1 MEFKRVKVNDLRTLD
16 QLCIGKTAEQLQA
29 MARVVHQW
37 RLKLREEKDALER
50 NQHRCGDEVSFR
62 TRKDVLVTGIVKSVN
77 KRTLSLHRCSD
88 GGKWKVAY
96 CFIEKTIQ

>member
-1 MEFKRVKVNDLRTLD
+1 MEFKRVKVNDLRALD

-29 MARVVHQW
+29 MARVVRGW

-62 TRKDVLVTGIVKSVN
+62 DKRGNVITGVVKSIN
-77 KRTLSLHRCSD
+77 KRTLSLDRCSD
-88 GGKWKVAY
+88 GKKWRVGY
-96 CFIEKTIQ
+96 GFIEKAT